1 MAYEHKENKGSLFTN
16 EKKDKD
22 THPDH
27 TGQINVAGTLYNISA
42 WDNKSKSG
50 KKYFG
55 LSVSIP
61 KPKEEKKETSSQDEL
76 PF

>member
-1 MAYEHKENKGSLFTN
+1 
-16 EKKDKD
+16 
-22 THPDH
+22 
-27 TGQINVAGTLYNISA
+27 LYNISA
-42 WDNKSKSG
+42 WINESKGG

-61 KPKEEKKETSSQDEL
+61 KPKEDKKPVSQDDL

>member
-1 MAYEHKENKGSLFTN
+1 MAYELKENKGSLFTN

-22 THPDH
+22 THPDY

-42 WDNKSKSG
+42 WSNKSKSG

-55 LSVSIP
+55 LQVSIP
-61 KPKEEKKETSSQDEL
+61 KPKEQKKQTLSQDEL

>member
-22 THPDH
+22 THPDY

-61 KPKEEKKETSSQDEL
+61 KPKEDNKPISKDDL

>member
-1 MAYEHKENKGSLFTN
+1 MYVHKENKGSIFKN
-16 EKKDKD
+16 EKKEKD
-22 THPDH
+22 THPDY

-42 WDNKSKSG
+42 WINESKGG
-50 KKYFG
+50 KRYFG

-61 KPKEEKKETSSQDEL
+61 KPKEDNKRISEDDL

>member
-22 THPDH
+22 THPDY

-61 KPKEEKKETSSQDEL
+61 KPKEEKKETSSQDE
-76 PF
+76 

>member
-1 MAYEHKENKGSLFTN
+1 MAYEHKENKGSIFKN
-16 EKKDKD
+16 EKKEKE
-22 THPDH
+22 THPDY
-27 TGQINVAGTLYNISA
+27 TGQVNVAGKLYNISA
-42 WDNKSKSG
+42 WINESKSG

-61 KPKEEKKETSSQDEL
+61 KPKEDNKPLNQDDL